1 MSASLQRFKSLVR
14 NRRGQSLV
22 EYGILVGGVALV
34 CLAAVAIF
42 GHKTNDLIAVCA
54 AALPCAHEDDQGA
67 IVSGQLVATEAS
79 PSGALRL
86 AAVPGSM
93 ETNLGLGE
101 LDDLVVEAGDANTAP
116 TP

>member
-1 MSASLQRFKSLVR
+1 MRTRIRTLFLD
-14 NRRGQSLV
+14 RRGQSLV

-34 CLAAVAIF
+34 CLTAVAIL
-42 GHKTNDLIAVCA
+42 GHKTNDLYACCA
-54 AALPCAHEDDQGA
+54 AVLPCAHEDDQGP

-86 AAVPGSM
+86 AAAPGNM
-93 ETNLGLGE
+93 EANLGLGE
-101 LDDLVVEAGDANTAP
+101 LDTLVVEAGVANTAP